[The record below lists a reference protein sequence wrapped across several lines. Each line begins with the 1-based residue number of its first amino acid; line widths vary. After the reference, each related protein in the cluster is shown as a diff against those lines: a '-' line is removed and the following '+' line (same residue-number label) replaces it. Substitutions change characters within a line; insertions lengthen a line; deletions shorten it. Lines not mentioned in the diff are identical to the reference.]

1 MRILKQGRTPLAASA
16 LRALLP
22 VLALAE
28 DTPAPAKEN
37 EPAYVLKIYDIRALE
52 TNSRRQHLR
61 CADGKTGGPQAF

>member
-1 MRILKQGRTPLAASA
+1 MRFLKQGRTPLAASA
-16 LRALLP
+16 LLPVP

-61 CADGKTGGPQAF
+61 CADEKTGGPQAF